1 MQSGGEATVAMNF
14 HLNVYVTKGNCVHGR
29 VRCRDWKSVL
39 HIGGYSAE
47 F

>member
-1 MQSGGEATVAMNF
+1 MQSPGEATVAMNF
-14 HLNVYVTKGNCVHGR
+14 HLNVYVTKGNCVRWG
-29 VRCRDWKSVL
+29 DWKSVL

>member
-1 MQSGGEATVAMNF
+1 MQSAGEATVAMHF
-14 HLNVYVTKGNCVHGR
+14 HLNVYVTKGNCVHEC
-29 VRCRDWKSVL
+29 VRWGDRKSVL